1 MPLPLLVA
9 VVVAFGLDTPGD
21 LDLLAPAEVLRRL
34 LETLGGVV
42 VVAVTAG
49 VLGLVLASAARREGG
64 PTVRLRRTYLLG
76 SRACEVLALGTFAW
90 IIHSVG
96 WRQVVRSGFNLRG
109 AILADEV
116 LILAPFLLSQL
127 AVWAGLYPAERA
139 LRSRAVPSAGG
150 VFGHVARRARQT
162 MGLILPVVLI
172 FALGQDLVGR
182 FLPSASGDAWV
193 QVGVM
198 AAMGALVLV
207 FSPAFVRMAWPTRR
221 LEDGPLRD
229 RLERLAA
236 RHRFRCT
243 DILVWETGGT
253 AVNAGVTGA
262 LPWFRYVL
270 LTDALIER
278 LDARQVAAV
287 FGHEVGH
294 IAHRHLLSFGLFFL
308 GSLGI
313 LALMGQGIEAYVT
326 LPAGVDTE
334 DLAATTVLQSAVFL
348 GLVVAYFLGVFGL
361 LSRRFE
367 RQADV
372 YGCRAVSCDVDGCP
386 PHIDVDGKPGAALTG
401 PAPGLCILGIR
412 IFAEALADVA
422 RLNGIDRDVR
432 SWRHGSIGRRIAF
445 VEGLAGRPE
454 AERRFQAGTVR
465 LRLGLLVLLAGS
477 VALAVAAGSV
487 EYLGR

>member
-21 LDLLAPAEVLRRL
+21 LGPLAFAEILARL
-34 LETLGGVV
+34 LETLGGMFI
-42 VVAVTAG
+42 VAATAG
-49 VLGLVLASAARREGG
+49 ALGFGLASAARRAGR
-64 PTVRLRRTYLLG
+64 PTARIRRVYILG
-76 SRACEVLALGTFAW
+76 SRACEVLAVGVFAW
-90 IIHSVG
+90 TIHAVG
-96 WRQVVRSGFNLRG
+96 WRQVVRSGFHLRG
-109 AILADEV
+109 AILLDEI

-139 LRSRAVPSAGG
+139 LRPWSTLASGG
-150 VFGHVARRARQT
+150 VVGHVARRARQT
-162 MGLILPVVLI
+162 MGLVLPVVLI

-182 FLPSASGDAWV
+182 MAPSTSGDAWV

-207 FSPAFVRMAWPTRR
+207 LSPAFVRLAWPTRR

-253 AVNAGVTGA
+253 VVNAGVTGA

-270 LTDALIER
+270 LTDALIDG
-278 LDARQVAAV
+278 LDPRQVAAV

-326 LPAGVDTE
+326 LPKGADTD
-334 DLAATTVLQSAVFL
+334 DLMATTALQSAVFL

-372 YGCRAVSCDVDGCP
+372 YGCRAVSCDDDGCP
-386 PHIDVDGKPGAALTG
+386 PHLDVDGKAGSVMTG
-401 PAPGLCILGIR
+401 PASGLCLLGIR
-412 IFAEALADVA
+412 IFAEALSDVA
-422 RLNGIDRDVR
+422 RLNGIDRDVK
-432 SWRHGSIGRRIAF
+432 SWRHGSIGRRIEF

-454 AERRFQAGTVR
+454 AERQFQAGTLR